1 MTAYYT
7 IIDKE
12 NGEVETM
19 EQSVVEFYYWLMRAG
34 ERHADIEVFD
44 LYNLRLETGRM
55 VFYIRIR

>member
-34 ERHADIEVFD
+34 ARHADIEVFD